1 MRVPLLADEVNELSM
16 FPGKFYQYAV
26 KTTWTWSHLELQGE
40 PLWKT
45 PGWCTESKN
54 ILTHIPK
61 GKPFMFI
68 NLEVEDV
75 AERQNFGS
83 GKRCWLKVIY
93 GEFVGFINVSTFCLH
108 DLIEPGA

>member
-26 KTTWTWSHLELQGE
+26 KTTWTWSRLELQGE

-45 PGWCTESKN
+45 PGRCTESKN